1 MYSWLA
7 IAMVIATGPNSCL
20 SASQAKMQK
29 LQHGERTI
37 VAVRFTPD
45 GKEFISASIDGTVVL
60 WDSNTKR
67 RLREISLDS
76 EAATNGSKTVS
87 QITDMDLS
95 PDGSTIALAY
105 SRDRIVDNRLA
116 GKSEARIGL
125 FDLRNG
131 QEQRVFVG
139 HTGLISAIDFSPDGQ
154 VLASVGGDR
163 TARLWSVSTG
173 QQALSINLKE
183 RGVAVAFSPDGK
195 LIAVATQA
203 TFGNP
208 PPPIAW
214 LYDAQNGQLI
224 TGVPRGKVNISS
236 LAFAPNGKVLAI
248 ASEDLSG
255 PEIDVWDLQTRM
267 TVKTFTDHKKDV
279 TRIAFSSDG
288 HLLASGELLEGRG
301 VVIVRELSSSKTRV
315 EKVAAGVSALDFS
328 RNGMLLAIGTDK
340 GGIILLS
347 VKL

>member
-1 MYSWLA
+1 
-7 IAMVIATGPNSCL
+7 MVIATVPNSCI

-37 VAVRFTPD
+37 VSVRFTPD

-60 WDSNTKR
+60 WDSDSKT

-76 EAATNGSKTVS
+76 GVGMDATRTVS

-95 PDGSTIALAY
+95 PDGGTIALAY
-105 SRDRIVDNRLA
+105 SRDRIVGNRLE
-116 GKSEARIGL
+116 GKRENRIGL

-131 QEQRVFVG
+131 QEQRVFMG
-139 HTGLISAIDFSPDGQ
+139 HTGLITAIDFSPDGRLL
-154 VLASVGGDR
+154 VSASGDR
-163 TARLWSVSTG
+163 TAKLWDVSTG
-173 QQALSINLKE
+173 EQTLSISLKE
-183 RGVAVAFSPDGK
+183 RGAAVTFSPDGK

-203 TFGNP
+203 TFGKP
-208 PPPIAW
+208 PQPIAW
-214 LYDAQNGQLI
+214 LYDARSGQLI
-224 TGVPRGKVNISS
+224 SGIPRKRVNISS

-255 PEIDVWDLQTRM
+255 PEIDIWDLQTRT
-267 TVKTFTDHKKDV
+267 TVERFTDHKKDI

-288 HLLASGELLEGRG
+288 RLLASGELLDGKG
-301 VVIVRELSSSKTRV
+301 VVVVREVGGSRSRV
-315 EKVAAGVSALDFS
+315 QKMAAGVSALDFS
-328 RNGMLLAIGTDK
+328 RNGTLLAVGTDT

-347 VKL
+347 V